1 MATFADIVAYLIGLL
16 NQFVYVLAA
25 LAVVVFLWGM
35 VKYVR
40 NAAIGKRQDKKAILW
55 SLVALFV
62 LFSVWGILRVM
73 CTSFGNLCAAGSS
86 TSGGPANIIPAGG
99 MYNYDGPSGG
109 SAGGTAGNLNAIH

>member
-1 MATFADIVAYLIGLL
+1 MATFADIVAFLIDIL
-16 NQFVYVLAA
+16 NRSIYVLVG

-40 NAAIGKRQDKKAILW
+40 NAAVGKPQDKKAILW

-73 CTSFGNLCAAGSS
+73 CASLGANLCDAGSVNWNAN
-86 TSGGPANIIPAGG
+86 SGLYQQSGPPANGG
-99 MYNYDGPSGG
+99 VYP
-109 SAGGTAGNLNAIH
+109 I